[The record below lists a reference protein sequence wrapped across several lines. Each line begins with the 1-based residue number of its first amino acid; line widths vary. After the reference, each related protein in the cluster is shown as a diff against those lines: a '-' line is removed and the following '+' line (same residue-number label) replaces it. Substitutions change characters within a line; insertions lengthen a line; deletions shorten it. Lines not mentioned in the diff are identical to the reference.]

1 MGWRIT
7 RIFHR
12 AYWLPAPFLC
22 HLRFLNYKFSL
33 LVLLG
38 LLKSLLLQCRR
49 AQTKQMLAI
58 QGFYDRWRG
67 GSCPHTTYV
76 FPAKYLLAA
85 AAVYVGNGVQSRYQK
100 PVFSRPQS
108 HVDNIVEE
116 VSPPMPP
123 LESLGDDFV
132 MVRRVATAI
141 AAAVYPRSVQVLLE
155 QSPHGYF
162 FQTGAEP
169 PLLFLDTSH
178 LRVQE
183 RTSPRTHHASSFQNT
198 PPRFESTRPA
208 TAPLCCLSP
217 L

>member
-38 LLKSLLLQCRR
+38 LLKSLL
-49 AQTKQMLAI
+49 
-58 QGFYDRWRG
+58 
-67 GSCPHTTYV
+67 V